1 MITNILKFSRETLIA
16 TWIDSQIRDYG
27 RVFNL
32 IVDSQSKKIIIKG
45 KLKGEDFTTQLTI
58 HNYLVTKKNGDTYLE
73 FEKLETEREWLEVFL
88 NRNINMIFPD
98 QRIKF
103 PNKFL
108 KLIVPVIL

>member
-32 IVDSQSKKIIIKG
+32 IVDSESKKIIIKG

-58 HNYLVTKKNGDTYLE
+58 HNYSVVRSNGDTYLE
-73 FEKLETEREWLEVFL
+73 FEKLETEREWLESFL
-88 NRNINMIFPD
+88 NKNINMIFPG

-108 KLIVPVIL
+108 KLIIPVIL

>member
-16 TWIDSQIRDYG
+16 TWIDSQIKDYG
-27 RVFNL
+27 KVFNL
-32 IVDSQSKKIIIKG
+32 IVDSESKKIIIKG

-58 HNYLVTKKNGDTYLE
+58 HNYSVVKNNGDTYLS
-73 FEKLETEREWLEVFL
+73 FEQLETEREWLEVFL
-88 NRNINMIFPD
+88 NKNIDMIFPG

>member
-1 MITNILKFSRETLIA
+1 MITNILRFSRETLIA

-27 RVFNL
+27 RVYNL
-32 IVDSQSKKIIIKG
+32 IVDSESKKMIIKG

-58 HNYLVTKKNGDTYLE
+58 NNYSVVKSNGDTYLT
-73 FEKLETEREWLEVFL
+73 FEKLETERKWLEVFL
-88 NRNINMIFPD
+88 NKHIDMIFPG

-108 KLIVPVIL
+108 KMIIPVIL

>member
-1 MITNILKFSRETLIA
+1 MITNILRFSRETLIA

-27 RVFNL
+27 RVYNL
-32 IVDSQSKKIIIKG
+32 IVDSESKKMIIKG

-58 HNYLVTKKNGDTYLE
+58 NNYSVVKSNGDTYLT
-73 FEKLETEREWLEVFL
+73 FEKLETEREWFENFL
-88 NRNINMIFPD
+88 NLNIEMIFPG
-98 QRIKF
+98 QRIRF